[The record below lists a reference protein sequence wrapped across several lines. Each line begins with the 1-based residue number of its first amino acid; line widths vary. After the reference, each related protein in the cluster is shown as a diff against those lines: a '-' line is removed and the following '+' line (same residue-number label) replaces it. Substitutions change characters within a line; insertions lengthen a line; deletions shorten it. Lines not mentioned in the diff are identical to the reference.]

1 MNYVIVSPPRG
12 SSLIIGFFFFFWH
25 IYLQVIFFVQYI
37 INFLLIDSLGI
48 DGSIKVQYLMSFLK
62 ILLLF
67 CFYPKAY
74 VITHG
79 MELIN

>member
-12 SSLIIGFFFFFWH
+12 SSLIIGFFFFWH